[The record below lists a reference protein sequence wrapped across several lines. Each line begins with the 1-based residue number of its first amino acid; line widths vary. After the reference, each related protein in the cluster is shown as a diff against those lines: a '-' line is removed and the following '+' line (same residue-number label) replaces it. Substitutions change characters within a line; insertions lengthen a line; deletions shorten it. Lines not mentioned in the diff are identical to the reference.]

1 MSSSFSSPLMNA
13 FSPSLLRS
21 IVLPN
26 VGLNFFQVCSQQFE
40 ETINN
45 IQNSALIDDFLVF
58 TTYKCSNLKS
68 LLLLFRTF
76 VGLT

>member
-26 VGLNFFQVCSQQFE
+26 VGLNSFLVCPQQFE

-58 TTYKCSNLKS
+58 TT
-68 LLLLFRTF
+68 
-76 VGLT
+76 

>member
-26 VGLNFFQVCSQQFE
+26 VGLNSFQVYPQQFE

-58 TTYKCSNLKS
+58 TIYKCSNLKS

>member
-13 FSPSLLRS
+13 SLLRS

-26 VGLNFFQVCSQQFE
+26 VGLNSFQVCSQQFE

>member
-26 VGLNFFQVCSQQFE
+26 VGLNSFQVCPQQFE

-58 TTYKCSNLKS
+58 TIYKCSNLKS

>member
-1 MSSSFSSPLMNA
+1 MGSSFSSPLMNA

-26 VGLNFFQVCSQQFE
+26 VGLNSFQVCPQQFE

-58 TTYKCSNLKS
+58 TIYKCSNLKS